1 MPCARS
7 SRAGGGG
14 RRGAAEMQEGAA
26 RLTAVLQR
34 GIPDNPI
41 DLIAAL
47 IAESKHWAGGGAMF
61 NRFDVEPPFKIAD
74 VDRLIE
80 WLRDFAKTYRKRKR
94 AAKGLRRKPTNP
106 QAVAEA
112 ARQ

>member
-1 MPCARS
+1 MP
-7 SRAGGGG
+7 
-14 RRGAAEMQEGAA
+14 
-26 RLTAVLQR
+26 V